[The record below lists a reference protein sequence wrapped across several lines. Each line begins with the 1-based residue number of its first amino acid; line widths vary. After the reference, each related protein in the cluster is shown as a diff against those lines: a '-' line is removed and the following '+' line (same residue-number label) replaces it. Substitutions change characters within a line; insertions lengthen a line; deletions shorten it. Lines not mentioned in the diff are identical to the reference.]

1 MISPEHISVFVLGL
15 NIWPSTRTFDKNKL
29 SRGVFQFI
37 RCHKL
42 KEYFFEKMVAKFL
55 QQLQPKTN
63 IVIESG
69 ISGLIKIH
77 PGIQRWSERD
87 ADSCYSNLWK
97 TGQSG
102 IMEKLKS
109 YHNKT
114 YNKLTTS
121 WRNWLSHLAN
131 DDSTVIKMAD
141 KRGAI
146 VIINKKTIFR
156 FVK

>member
-77 PGIQRWSERD
+77 PGIQR
-87 ADSCYSNLWK
+87 
-97 TGQSG
+97 
-102 IMEKLKS
+102 
-109 YHNKT
+109 
-114 YNKLTTS
+114 
-121 WRNWLSHLAN
+121 
-131 DDSTVIKMAD
+131 
-141 KRGAI
+141 
-146 VIINKKTIFR
+146 
-156 FVK
+156 